1 MRCRRCQPLPEEVRR
16 ATDLLGRRHALAI
29 VYASRSGATRFN
41 EFRQVLGPVP
51 PTTLS
56 ARLDELADAGILE
69 RRVID
74 SRPPRTEYVLTGRG
88 HRLSALLDV
97 LSSVSI
103 RAEGSR

>member
-56 ARLDELADAGILE
+56 TRLDELADAGILE
-69 RRVID
+69 RHVID
-74 SRPPRTEYVLTGRG
+74 SRPPRTEYTLTEQGR
-88 HRLSALLDV
+88 RLSALLDA
-97 LSSVSI
+97 LSS
-103 RAEGSR
+103 GSTPLA

>member
-16 ATDLLGRRHALAI
+16 AADLLGRRYAVAI

-56 ARLDELADAGILE
+56 ARLDELADAGILA
-69 RRVID
+69 RTVVD
-74 SRPPRTEYVLTGRG
+74 SRPPRAEYSLTEKGR
-88 HRLSALLDV
+88 HLSALLDA
-97 LSSVSI
+97 LAAFG
-103 RAEGSR
+103 R

>member
-56 ARLDELADAGILE
+56 TRLDELADAGILE
-69 RRVID
+69 RHVID
-74 SRPPRTEYVLTGRG
+74 SRPPRTEYSLTERGR
-88 HRLSALLDV
+88 RLSVLLDA
-97 LSSVSI
+97 LSSAST
-103 RAEGSR
+103 RP

>member
-74 SRPPRTEYVLTGRG
+74 SRPPRTEYALTERGR
-88 HRLSALLDV
+88 RLSALVDA

-103 RAEGSR
+103 RA

>member
-1 MRCRRCQPLPEEVRR
+1 MRCRRCQPLPEDVRR

-56 ARLDELADAGILE
+56 TRLDELADAGILE
-69 RRVID
+69 RHVID
-74 SRPPRTEYVLTGRG
+74 SRPPRTEYTLTEQGR
-88 HRLSALLDV
+88 RLSALLDA
-97 LSSVSI
+97 LSS
-103 RAEGSR
+103 GSTPLA